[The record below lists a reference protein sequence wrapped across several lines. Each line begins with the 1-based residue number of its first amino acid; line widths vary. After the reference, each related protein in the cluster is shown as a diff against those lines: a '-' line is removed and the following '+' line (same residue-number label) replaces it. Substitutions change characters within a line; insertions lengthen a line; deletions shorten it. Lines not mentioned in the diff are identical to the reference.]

1 MWYTN
6 KVGEFYMIYL
16 DYSATTPVSK
26 EVLDSYVKVTKEY
39 IGNPNSLHSLG
50 TKSHELLESA
60 TKQISEVLNIDEK
73 EIIYTSGSTEA
84 NNLAILGYAL
94 RNMKKGKNIVVSRL
108 EHPSIYVICDHLKTL
123 GFTITYVENNAE
135 GLIDFDDL
143 RSKIKDDTILVSIVA
158 VNSELGIRQPLKT
171 LRQIIKKQNENTV
184 LHSDMTQAIGK
195 VNVNLHD
202 VDLASLSS
210 HKIYGPKG
218 IGMLYKSEKIN
229 IDPIIHGE
237 KDSLR
242 SGTPCLPLVVAFSK
256 ALRLA
261 ITNEAKNESVV
272 KMLNDKLTSTIIK
285 YPKIMINKT
294 NYSIPHVFN
303 LSLMTIR
310 PETFIHA
317 LEKRDIY
324 VGTNTACSKGGTSA
338 TIMAIYDDEKRANT
352 SIRISLSHLTSF
364 DDLNKFLY
372 SFDIVYNKLL
382 ELGDENE

>member
-1 MWYTN
+1 
-6 KVGEFYMIYL
+6 MIYL

-26 EVLDSYVKVTKEY
+26 EVLDSYIKVTKEY

-50 TKSHELLESA
+50 IKSNELLSSA
-60 TKQISEVLNIDEK
+60 IKQISEVLNIQES
-73 EIIYTSGSTEA
+73 EVVLTSGATEA
-84 NNLAILGYAL
+84 NNLALIGYAL
-94 RNMKKGKNIVVSRL
+94 KNSKKGKNIVVSKI
-108 EHPSIYVICDHLKTL
+108 EHPSIYVICDYLKTL
-123 GFTITYVENNAE
+123 GFTISYVENNKD
-135 GLIDFDDL
+135 GLIDFEDL
-143 RSKIKDDTILVSIVA
+143 KNKVKKDTILVSIVA

-171 LRQIIKKQNENTV
+171 LRQIIKKQNENTI

-195 VNVNLHD
+195 VNINMHD
-202 VDLASLSS
+202 VDLASMSG

-229 IDPIIHGE
+229 IEPIIHGE
-237 KDSLR
+237 SGSMR
-242 SGTPCLPLVVAFSK
+242 SGTPCLPLIVAFSK

-261 ITNEAKNESVV
+261 ITNVTSNESSVRL
-272 KMLNDKLTSTIIK
+272 LNEKLNNTIQK

-294 NYSIPHVFN
+294 NYSIPHIFN
-303 LSLMTIR
+303 LSLMSIR

-324 VGTNTACSKGGTSA
+324 VGSNTACSKGKTSA
-338 TIMAIYDDEKRANT
+338 TIMAVYDDEVRANT
-352 SIRISLSHLTSF
+352 SIRISLSHLISF